1 MINESKG
8 TNRRDLLAVALGG
21 AAAAVGLT
29 ATTASAA
36 AKVAQSS
43 VGYQGSPNGD
53 KKCGGCKLFQAPSS
67 CKSVDGSVSASGYC
81 RLYIAA

>member
-1 MINESKG
+1 MANEIKG
-8 TNRRDLLAVALGG
+8 TNRRDLLAATLGG
-21 AAAAVGLT
+21 AAVVAFA